1 MKNVF
6 LVVVL
11 CCFQLLFSQSE
22 VMTSFALPIR
32 NSLKF
37 NRFVTNPTFSFVRE
51 QGAFLTLY
59 NKRQWVSFENA
70 PQTYL
75 VSYSGRFRE
84 NEGVALGVFQQ
95 NQGVLTTFGAVA
107 NFAHNIVL
115 QTDSNLTFGV
125 NLGFYK
131 SGLNL
136 SKVVTNYPDPILET
150 IPSTSFFVLNPGINY
165 GTTFLD
171 FGVSLTNFLVY
182 NLNTAQLV
190 NNDSEKSI
198 SGHLM
203 HTGYLEASG
212 FFDKS
217 KFSALIKSD
226 FRKDKTIVSGLAMLT
241 IPNGVWAQ
249 LGYNTL
255 YGISGGLGVNISQ
268 SIALEYNYER
278 GLSNFSNF
286 GASHEIGFAYKFSSK
301 KYNYDEDEQG
311 SIIPPSEER
320 DVVYVKPKEV
330 TTTDTP
336 PIKKIK
342 IDTKIVVEPEKPVV
356 QVVPTKDSIIS
367 KQPIVENLVKKDTII
382 PLKPLVE
389 NVIKKDSVA
398 VKPPQPTDREFIA
411 IDNLASEVGIVK
423 TKQNDLLNRLSVTI
437 ANKEKILLAMKEEND
452 LSEQG
457 IYTEP
462 KPFKSTAAENGEL
475 ESLKL
480 QITEI
485 TKTQKDKIRE
495 LENAL
500 AEKSKKDAEKDES
513 LLKSYRQT
521 IQNLKEEYLASV
533 QTNTALNQSLDQIQE
548 ATEVEKKRRI
558 KRASFINED
567 GRYAQDMETLKR
579 IKETTPLSTTP
590 LQSKDF
596 DSGEEQPEVQIVKS
610 IKNVPGGYYVV
621 IAVHN
626 EVTKRDDF
634 LTKTVASGQT
644 KVNFFYDANSS
655 KYFIYYD
662 SFDTI
667 EAAKQAL
674 NARGSLPY
682 NGKMSIVKIENE

>member
-22 VMTSFALPIR
+22 VVTSFALPIR

-37 NRFVTNPTFSFVRE
+37 NRFITNPTFSFVRE

-150 IPSTSFFVLNPGINY
+150 IPSTASFVLNPGINY

-182 NLNTAQLV
+182 NLNTAQLA

-203 HTGYLEASG
+203 HTGYLEVSG

-217 KFSALIKSD
+217 KFSAMIKSD
-226 FRKDKTIVSGLAMLT
+226 FRKDKTILSGLAMLT

-330 TTTDTP
+330 KKPETSLVKEVKIEPKSTIEPSTTLA
-336 PIKKIK
+336 
-342 IDTKIVVEPEKPVV
+342 EA
-356 QVVPTKDSIIS
+356 QS
-367 KQPIVENLVKKDTII
+367 KKDT
-382 PLKPLVE
+382 VE
-389 NVIKKDSVA
+389 VV
-398 VKPPQPTDREFIA
+398 VPQPKDREFIA
-411 IDNLASEVGIVK
+411 IDNLAAAVAVTK
-423 TKQNDLLNRLSVTI
+423 TKQQDLLSRLTVSV
-437 ANKEKILLAMKEEND
+437 ANKEKELLVMKQEND

-682 NGKMSIVKIENE
+682 NGNMSIVKIENE

>member
-1 MKNVF
+1 
-6 LVVVL
+6 
-11 CCFQLLFSQSE
+11 
-22 VMTSFALPIR
+22 
-32 NSLKF
+32 
-37 NRFVTNPTFSFVRE
+37 
-51 QGAFLTLY
+51 
-59 NKRQWVSFENA
+59 
-70 PQTYL
+70 
-75 VSYSGRFRE
+75 
-84 NEGVALGVFQQ
+84 
-95 NQGVLTTFGAVA
+95 
-107 NFAHNIVL
+107 
-115 QTDSNLTFGV
+115 
-125 NLGFYK
+125 
-131 SGLNL
+131 
-136 SKVVTNYPDPILET
+136 
-150 IPSTSFFVLNPGINY
+150 
-165 GTTFLD
+165 
-171 FGVSLTNFLVY
+171 
-182 NLNTAQLV
+182 
-190 NNDSEKSI
+190 
-198 SGHLM
+198 
-203 HTGYLEASG
+203 
-212 FFDKS
+212 
-217 KFSALIKSD
+217 
-226 FRKDKTIVSGLAMLT
+226 
-241 IPNGVWAQ
+241 
-249 LGYNTL
+249 
-255 YGISGGLGVNISQ
+255 
-268 SIALEYNYER
+268 
-278 GLSNFSNF
+278 LSNFSNF

-311 SIIPPSEER
+311 SIIAPSEER
-320 DVVYVKPKEV
+320 DVVYVKSKEV
-330 TTTDTP
+330 KKPETSLVKEVKIEPKSTIEPSTTLA
-336 PIKKIK
+336 
-342 IDTKIVVEPEKPVV
+342 EA
-356 QVVPTKDSIIS
+356 QS
-367 KQPIVENLVKKDTII
+367 KKDT
-382 PLKPLVE
+382 VE
-389 NVIKKDSVA
+389 VVVPKSK
-398 VKPPQPTDREFIA
+398 DREFIA
-411 IDNLASEVGIVK
+411 IDNLAAAVAVTK
-423 TKQNDLLNRLSVTI
+423 TKQQDLLSRLTVAI
-437 ANKEKILLAMKEEND
+437 AKKEQDFLAMKQEND
-452 LSEQG
+452 LREKG
-457 IYTEP
+457 IYTDP
-462 KPFKSTAAENGEL
+462 KPFKSSAAENGEL

-485 TKTQKDKIRE
+485 TKNQKNKIRE

-596 DSGEEQPEVQIVKS
+596 DSGEEQPEVQIVKG

>member
-51 QGAFLTLY
+51 QNSFITLY

-95 NQGVLTTFGAVA
+95 KQGVLTTFGAVA

-150 IPSTSFFVLNPGINY
+150 IPSTSSFVLNPGINY

-203 HTGYLEASG
+203 HTGYLEVSG

-226 FRKDKTIVSGLAMLT
+226 FRKDKTILSGLAMLT

-311 SIIPPSEER
+311 SIIAPSEER
-320 DVVYVKPKEV
+320 DVVYVKSKEV
-330 TTTDTP
+330 KKPETSLVKEVKIEPKSTIEPSTTLA
-336 PIKKIK
+336 
-342 IDTKIVVEPEKPVV
+342 EA
-356 QVVPTKDSIIS
+356 QS
-367 KQPIVENLVKKDTII
+367 KKDT
-382 PLKPLVE
+382 VE
-389 NVIKKDSVA
+389 VVVPKSK
-398 VKPPQPTDREFIA
+398 DREFIA
-411 IDNLASEVGIVK
+411 IDNLAAAVAVTK
-423 TKQNDLLNRLSVTI
+423 TKQQDLLSRLTVAI
-437 ANKEKILLAMKEEND
+437 AKKEQDFLAMKQEND
-452 LSEQG
+452 LREKG
-457 IYTEP
+457 IYTDP
-462 KPFKSTAAENGEL
+462 KPFKSSAAENGEL

-485 TKTQKDKIRE
+485 TKNQKNKIRE

-596 DSGEEQPEVQIVKS
+596 DSGEEQPEVQIVKG

>member
-1 MKNVF
+1 M
-6 LVVVL
+6 
-11 CCFQLLFSQSE
+11 
-22 VMTSFALPIR
+22 
-32 NSLKF
+32 
-37 NRFVTNPTFSFVRE
+37 
-51 QGAFLTLY
+51 
-59 NKRQWVSFENA
+59 
-70 PQTYL
+70 
-75 VSYSGRFRE
+75 
-84 NEGVALGVFQQ
+84 ALGLFQK

-136 SKVVTNYPDPILET
+136 SKVGTNYPDPILET
-150 IPSTSFFVLNPGINY
+150 IPSTSSFVLNPGINY

-203 HTGYLEASG
+203 HTGYLEVSG

-226 FRKDKTIVSGLAMLT
+226 FRKDKTILSGLAMLT

-311 SIIPPSEER
+311 SIIAPSEER
-320 DVVYVKPKEV
+320 DVVYVKSKEV
-330 TTTDTP
+330 KKPETSLVKEVKIEPKSTIEPSTTLA
-336 PIKKIK
+336 
-342 IDTKIVVEPEKPVV
+342 EA
-356 QVVPTKDSIIS
+356 QS
-367 KQPIVENLVKKDTII
+367 KKDT
-382 PLKPLVE
+382 VE
-389 NVIKKDSVA
+389 VVVPKSK
-398 VKPPQPTDREFIA
+398 DREFIA
-411 IDNLASEVGIVK
+411 IDNLAAAVAVTK
-423 TKQNDLLNRLSVTI
+423 TKQQDLLSRLTVAI
-437 ANKEKILLAMKEEND
+437 AKKEQDFLAMKQEND
-452 LSEQG
+452 LREKG
-457 IYTEP
+457 IYTDP
-462 KPFKSTAAENGEL
+462 KPFKSSAAENGEL

-485 TKTQKDKIRE
+485 TKNQKNKIRE

-596 DSGEEQPEVQIVKS
+596 DSGEEQPEVQIVKG

>member
-51 QGAFLTLY
+51 QNSFITLY

-84 NEGVALGVFQQ
+84 NEGVALGVFQK

-150 IPSTSFFVLNPGINY
+150 IPSTSSFVLNPGINY

-203 HTGYLEASG
+203 HTGYLEVSG

-226 FRKDKTIVSGLAMLT
+226 FRKDKTILSGLAMLT

-311 SIIPPSEER
+311 SIIAPSEER
-320 DVVYVKPKEV
+320 DVVYVKSKEV
-330 TTTDTP
+330 KKPETSLVKEVKIEPKSTIEPSTTLA
-336 PIKKIK
+336 
-342 IDTKIVVEPEKPVV
+342 EA
-356 QVVPTKDSIIS
+356 QS
-367 KQPIVENLVKKDTII
+367 KKDT
-382 PLKPLVE
+382 VE
-389 NVIKKDSVA
+389 VVVPKSK
-398 VKPPQPTDREFIA
+398 DREFIA
-411 IDNLASEVGIVK
+411 IDNLAAAVAVTK
-423 TKQNDLLNRLSVTI
+423 TKQQDLLSRLTVAI
-437 ANKEKILLAMKEEND
+437 AKKEQDFLAMKQEND
-452 LSEQG
+452 LREKG
-457 IYTEP
+457 IYTDP
-462 KPFKSTAAENGEL
+462 KPFKSSAAENGEL

-485 TKTQKDKIRE
+485 TKNQKNKIRE

-596 DSGEEQPEVQIVKS
+596 DSGEEQPEVQIVKG

>member
-11 CCFQLLFSQSE
+11 CCFQPLFSQSE

-51 QGAFLTLY
+51 QNSFITLY

-150 IPSTSFFVLNPGINY
+150 IPSTASFVLNPGINY

-182 NLNTAQLV
+182 NLNTAQLA

-203 HTGYLEASG
+203 HTGYLEVSG

-226 FRKDKTIVSGLAMLT
+226 FRKDKTILSGLAMLT

-311 SIIPPSEER
+311 SIIAPSEER
-320 DVVYVKPKEV
+320 DVVYVKSKEV
-330 TTTDTP
+330 KKPETSLVKEVKIEPKSTIEPSTTLA
-336 PIKKIK
+336 
-342 IDTKIVVEPEKPVV
+342 EA
-356 QVVPTKDSIIS
+356 QS
-367 KQPIVENLVKKDTII
+367 KKDT
-382 PLKPLVE
+382 VE
-389 NVIKKDSVA
+389 VVVPKSK
-398 VKPPQPTDREFIA
+398 DREFIA
-411 IDNLASEVGIVK
+411 IDNLAAAVAVTK
-423 TKQNDLLNRLSVTI
+423 TKQQDLLSRLTVAI
-437 ANKEKILLAMKEEND
+437 AKKEQDFLAMKQEND
-452 LSEQG
+452 LREKG
-457 IYTEP
+457 IYTDP
-462 KPFKSTAAENGEL
+462 KPFKSSAAENGEL

-567 GRYAQDMETLKR
+567 GRYAQDTETLKR

>member
-1 MKNVF
+1 MKQYVLLLVF
-6 LVVVL
+6 WF
-11 CCFQLLFSQSE
+11 CQPLFSQSE
-22 VMTSFALPIR
+22 APTSFALPIR

-37 NRFVTNPTFSFVRE
+37 NRFILNPTFSFVRE
-51 QGAFLTLY
+51 QNAFITFY

-84 NEGVALGVFQQ
+84 NEGVALGLFQQ

-107 NFAHNIVL
+107 NFAHNITL

-136 SKVVTNYPDPILET
+136 SKVITNYPDPILET
-150 IPSTSFFVLNPGINY
+150 IPSTASFVLNPGINY

-171 FGVSLTNFLVY
+171 FGVTLTNFLVY
-182 NLNTAQLV
+182 NSSTSQLIH
-190 NNDSEKSI
+190 DDPEKSI
-198 SGHLM
+198 SAHLM
-203 HTGYLEASG
+203 HTGYLEGNG

-226 FRKDKTIVSGLAMLT
+226 FRKDKTILSGLAMLT

-249 LGYNTL
+249 LGYNTV

-278 GLSNFSNF
+278 GLSSFSNF

-301 KYNYDEDEQG
+301 KYNYEEDEQG
-311 SIIPPSEER
+311 SIIAPPDER

-330 TTTDTP
+330 KKPVIQEAKTEAQPTP
-336 PIKKIK
+336 PSA
-342 IDTKIVVEPEKPVV
+342 VLAEAKPI
-356 QVVPTKDSIIS
+356 KDSIIPS
-367 KQPIVENLVKKDTII
+367 QPIVTSPIKKDTIVPVQ
-382 PLKPLVE
+382 PLAE
-389 NVIKKDSVA
+389 AQFKKDSVE
-398 VKPPQPTDREFIA
+398 VKIPQPKDRELIA
-411 IDNLASEVGIVK
+411 IDNLAAAVAVTK
-423 TKQNDLLNRLSVTI
+423 TKQQDLLSRLTIVI
-437 ANKEKILLAMKEEND
+437 ANKEKELLAMKQEND
-452 LSEQG
+452 LSEKG

-462 KPFKSTAAENGEL
+462 KPFKSSGAESSEL
-475 ESLKL
+475 ETLK
-480 QITEI
+480 TEI
-485 TKTQKDKIRE
+485 SAITKEQKDKIRE
-495 LENAL
+495 LESAYT
-500 AEKSKKDAEKDES
+500 EKLKKITENDDS
-513 LLKSYRQT
+513 LLNNYKQT

-533 QTNTALNQSLDQIQE
+533 QTNTTLNQSLNQIQE
-548 ATEVEKKRRI
+548 ATEVEKTRRI
-558 KRASFINED
+558 KRASFMNVD
-567 GRYAQDMETLKR
+567 DRFAQDNATLKR
-579 IKETTPLSTTP
+579 IKETTAVSATP

-596 DSGEEQPEVQIVKS
+596 DSGEEQPEVQIVKTV
-610 IKNVPGGYYVV
+610 KNVSSGYYVV

-626 EVTKRDDF
+626 EVAKRDDF
-634 LTKTVASGQT
+634 LIKAVASGQQN
-644 KVNFFYDANSS
+644 VNFFYDANSS

-674 NARGSLPY
+674 NSKGSLPY
-682 NGKMSIVKIENE
+682 NGKMSIVKVE

>member
-1 MKNVF
+1 MKNIF

-11 CCFQLLFSQSE
+11 CCFQSLFSQSE
-22 VMTSFALPIR
+22 VVTSFALPIR

-37 NRFVTNPTFSFVRE
+37 NRFITNPTFSFVRE
-51 QGAFLTLY
+51 QEAFLTFY

-84 NEGVALGVFQQ
+84 NEGVALGLFQQ

-125 NLGFYK
+125 NFGFYK

-150 IPSTSFFVLNPGINY
+150 IPSTSSFVLNPGINY

-171 FGVSLTNFLVY
+171 FGVALTNFLVY
-182 NLNTAQLV
+182 NLSTSQMV

-198 SGHLM
+198 SCHLM

-320 DVVYVKPKEV
+320 SVAYVKLKEV
-330 TTTDTP
+330 KKPETSLVKEVKIEPKSTIEPSTTLA
-336 PIKKIK
+336 
-342 IDTKIVVEPEKPVV
+342 EA
-356 QVVPTKDSIIS
+356 QS
-367 KQPIVENLVKKDTII
+367 KKDTVDVVV
-382 PLKPLVE
+382 PKS
-389 NVIKKDSVA
+389 KD
-398 VKPPQPTDREFIA
+398 KEFIA
-411 IDNLASEVGIVK
+411 IDNLAAAVAVTK
-423 TKQNDLLNRLSVTI
+423 TKQQDLLSRLTVSV
-437 ANKEKILLAMKEEND
+437 ANKEKELLAMKQEND
-452 LSEQG
+452 LSEKG

-462 KPFKSTAAENGEL
+462 KPFKRTAAENSEL
-475 ESLKL
+475 ESLK
-480 QITEI
+480 IAIAEI
-485 TKTQKDKIRE
+485 TKNQKDKIRE

-558 KRASFINED
+558 KRASFMNVD
-567 GRYAQDMETLKR
+567 GRYAQDMEILKR

-634 LTKTVASGQT
+634 LTKIVASGQT

-682 NGKMSIVKIENE
+682 NGKMSIVKIEKE

>member
-1 MKNVF
+1 MKQYVLLLVF
-6 LVVVL
+6 WF
-11 CCFQLLFSQSE
+11 CQPLFSQSE
-22 VMTSFALPIR
+22 VATSFALPIR

-37 NRFVTNPTFSFVRE
+37 NRFILNPTFSFVRE
-51 QGAFLTLY
+51 QNAFITFY

-84 NEGVALGVFQQ
+84 NEGVALGLFQQ

-107 NFAHNIVL
+107 NFAHNITL

-150 IPSTSFFVLNPGINY
+150 IPSTASFVLNPGINY

-171 FGVSLTNFLVY
+171 FGVTLTNFLVY
-182 NLNTAQLV
+182 NSSTSQLIH
-190 NNDSEKSI
+190 DDPEKSI
-198 SGHLM
+198 SAHLM
-203 HTGYLEASG
+203 HTGYLEVDG

-217 KFSALIKSD
+217 KFSALLKSD
-226 FRKDKTIVSGLAMLT
+226 FRKDKTILSGLAMLT

-278 GLSNFSNF
+278 GLSSFSNF

-301 KYNYDEDEQG
+301 KYNYEEDEQG
-311 SIIPPSEER
+311 SIIAPSDER

-330 TTTDTP
+330 KKPETPLIQDVKMEPKLTTASSITLAEAK
-336 PIKKIK
+336 PI
-342 IDTKIVVEPEKPVV
+342 
-356 QVVPTKDSIIS
+356 KDSIIPS
-367 KQPIVENLVKKDTII
+367 QPIVASPIKKDTIVPVQ
-382 PLKPLVE
+382 PLAE
-389 NVIKKDSVA
+389 AQFKKDSVE
-398 VKPPQPTDREFIA
+398 VKIPQPKDRELIA
-411 IDNLASEVGIVK
+411 IDNLAAAVAVTK
-423 TKQNDLLNRLSVTI
+423 TKQQDLLSRLTIVI
-437 ANKEKILLAMKEEND
+437 ANKEKELLAMKQEND
-452 LSEQG
+452 LSEKG

-462 KPFKSTAAENGEL
+462 KPFKSSGAESREL
-475 ESLKL
+475 ETLKTEF
-480 QITEI
+480 TEI
-485 TKTQKDKIRE
+485 TKNQKDKIRE
-495 LENAL
+495 LENTYT
-500 AEKSKKDAEKDES
+500 EKVKKGNPEDES
-513 LLKSYRQT
+513 LLRTYSET
-521 IQNLKEEYLASV
+521 IQNLKEEHLAAIQANV
-533 QTNTALNQSLDQIQE
+533 ELNQSLQKIQE
-548 ATEVEKKRRI
+548 ATEIEKKRRI
-558 KRASFINED
+558 KRASFMNVD
-567 GRYAQDMETLKR
+567 DRFAQDNATLKR
-579 IKETTPLSTTP
+579 IKETTAVSATP

-596 DSGEEQPEVQIVKS
+596 DSGEEQPEVQIVKTV
-610 IKNVPGGYYVV
+610 KNVSSGYYVV

-626 EVTKRDDF
+626 EVAKRDDF
-634 LTKTVASGQT
+634 LTKAVASGQQN
-644 KVNFFYDANSS
+644 VNFFYDANSS

-674 NARGSLPY
+674 NSKGSLPY
-682 NGKMSIVKIENE
+682 NGKMSIVKVE

>member
-37 NRFVTNPTFSFVRE
+37 NRFVTNPTFSFVR
-51 QGAFLTLY
+51 QQNSFITLY

-84 NEGVALGVFQQ
+84 NEGVALGVFQK

-150 IPSTSFFVLNPGINY
+150 IPSTSSFVLNPGINY

-203 HTGYLEASG
+203 HTGYLEVGG

-217 KFSALIKSD
+217 KVSALIKSD
-226 FRKDKTIVSGLAMLT
+226 FRKDKTILSGLAMLT

-311 SIIPPSEER
+311 SIIAPSEER
-320 DVVYVKPKEV
+320 DVVYVKSKEV
-330 TTTDTP
+330 KKPETSLVKEVKIEPKSTIEPSTTLA
-336 PIKKIK
+336 
-342 IDTKIVVEPEKPVV
+342 EA
-356 QVVPTKDSIIS
+356 QS
-367 KQPIVENLVKKDTII
+367 KKDT
-382 PLKPLVE
+382 VE
-389 NVIKKDSVA
+389 VVVPKSK
-398 VKPPQPTDREFIA
+398 DREFIA
-411 IDNLASEVGIVK
+411 IDNLAAAVAVTK
-423 TKQNDLLNRLSVTI
+423 TKQQDLLSRLTVAI
-437 ANKEKILLAMKEEND
+437 AKKEQDFLAMKQEND
-452 LSEQG
+452 LREKG
-457 IYTEP
+457 IYTDP
-462 KPFKSTAAENGEL
+462 KPFKSSAAENGEL

-485 TKTQKDKIRE
+485 TKNQKNKIRE

-596 DSGEEQPEVQIVKS
+596 DSGEEQPEVQIVKG

>member
-1 MKNVF
+1 MKQYILLLVF
-6 LVVVL
+6 WF
-11 CCFQLLFSQSE
+11 CQPLFSQSE
-22 VMTSFALPIR
+22 VATSFALPIR

-37 NRFVTNPTFSFVRE
+37 NRFILNPTFSFVRE
-51 QGAFLTLY
+51 QNAFITFY

-84 NEGVALGVFQQ
+84 NEGVALGLFQQ

-107 NFAHNIVL
+107 NFAHNITL

-150 IPSTSFFVLNPGINY
+150 IPSTASFVLNPGINY

-171 FGVSLTNFLVY
+171 FGVTLTNFLVY
-182 NLNTAQLV
+182 NSSTSQLIH
-190 NNDSEKSI
+190 DDLEKSI
-198 SGHLM
+198 SAHLM
-203 HTGYLEASG
+203 HTGYLEVDG

-217 KFSALIKSD
+217 KFSALLKSD
-226 FRKDKTIVSGLAMLT
+226 FRKDKTILSGLAMLT

-278 GLSNFSNF
+278 GLSSFSNF

-301 KYNYDEDEQG
+301 KYNYEEDEQG
-311 SIIPPSEER
+311 SIIAPSDER

-330 TTTDTP
+330 KKPETPLIQEVKMEPKLTTAPSTTLAEAK
-336 PIKKIK
+336 PI
-342 IDTKIVVEPEKPVV
+342 
-356 QVVPTKDSIIS
+356 KDSIIPS
-367 KQPIVENLVKKDTII
+367 QPIVASPIKKDTIVPVQ
-382 PLKPLVE
+382 PLAE
-389 NVIKKDSVA
+389 AQFKKDSVE
-398 VKPPQPTDREFIA
+398 VKIPQPKDRELIA
-411 IDNLASEVGIVK
+411 IDNLAAAVAVTK
-423 TKQNDLLNRLSVTI
+423 TKQQDLLSRLTIVI
-437 ANKEKILLAMKEEND
+437 ANKEKELLAMKQEND
-452 LSEQG
+452 LSEKG

-462 KPFKSTAAENGEL
+462 KPFKSSGAESSEL
-475 ESLKL
+475 ETLK
-480 QITEI
+480 TEI
-485 TKTQKDKIRE
+485 SAITKEQKDKIRE
-495 LENAL
+495 LESAYT
-500 AEKSKKDAEKDES
+500 EKLKKITENDDS
-513 LLKSYRQT
+513 LLNNYKQT

-533 QTNTALNQSLDQIQE
+533 QTNTTLNQSLNQIQE

-558 KRASFINED
+558 KRASFMNVD
-567 GRYAQDMETLKR
+567 DRFAQDNATLKR
-579 IKETTPLSTTP
+579 IKETTAVSATP

-596 DSGEEQPEVQIVKS
+596 DSGEEQPEVQIVKTV
-610 IKNVPGGYYVV
+610 KNVSSGYYVV

-626 EVTKRDDF
+626 EVAKRDDF
-634 LTKTVASGQT
+634 LTKAVASGQQN
-644 KVNFFYDANSS
+644 VNFFYDANSS

-674 NARGSLPY
+674 NSKGSLPY
-682 NGKMSIVKIENE
+682 NGKMSIVKVE

>member
-37 NRFVTNPTFSFVRE
+37 NRFVTNPTFSFVR
-51 QGAFLTLY
+51 QQNSFITLY

-84 NEGVALGVFQQ
+84 NEGVALGVFQK

-150 IPSTSFFVLNPGINY
+150 IPSTSSFVLNPGINY

-203 HTGYLEASG
+203 HTGYLEVSG

-226 FRKDKTIVSGLAMLT
+226 FRKDKTILSGLAMLT

-311 SIIPPSEER
+311 SIIAPSEER
-320 DVVYVKPKEV
+320 DVVYVKSKEV
-330 TTTDTP
+330 KKPETSLVKEVKIEPKSTIEPSTTLA
-336 PIKKIK
+336 
-342 IDTKIVVEPEKPVV
+342 EA
-356 QVVPTKDSIIS
+356 QS
-367 KQPIVENLVKKDTII
+367 KKDT
-382 PLKPLVE
+382 VE
-389 NVIKKDSVA
+389 VVVPKSK
-398 VKPPQPTDREFIA
+398 DREFIA
-411 IDNLASEVGIVK
+411 IDNLAAAVAVTK
-423 TKQNDLLNRLSVTI
+423 TKQQDLLSRLTVAI
-437 ANKEKILLAMKEEND
+437 AKKEQDFLAMKQEND
-452 LSEQG
+452 LREKG
-457 IYTEP
+457 IYTDP
-462 KPFKSTAAENGEL
+462 KPFKSSAAENGEL

-485 TKTQKDKIRE
+485 TKNQKNKIRE

-596 DSGEEQPEVQIVKS
+596 DSGEEQPEVQIVKG